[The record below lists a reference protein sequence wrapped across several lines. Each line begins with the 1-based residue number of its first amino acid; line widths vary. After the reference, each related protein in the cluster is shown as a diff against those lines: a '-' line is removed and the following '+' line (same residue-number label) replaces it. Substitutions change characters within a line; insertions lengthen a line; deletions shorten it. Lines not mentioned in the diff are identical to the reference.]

1 MRRFALLSL
10 VIPFVGG
17 CVFEPASP
25 PDVAAAR
32 GFDRF
37 PLYWLGEEFE
47 GVPLVHVEARP
58 ESEIVTFV
66 YGDCDPPGHDEGGCS
81 PPLQI
86 QIMALCPH
94 LEIVRVP
101 ASANEP
107 TIRGAPVGRADG
119 APVLLT
125 KEVQI
130 RAYRGQGVGA
140 GIARRALAA
149 LRSVND
155 VAPVVDEDDPVP
167 ACAPGRPL
175 GGACLC

>member
-1 MRRFALLSL
+1 MRRFALLFL
-10 VIPFVGG
+10 VIPFVAG

-37 PLYWLGEEFE
+37 PLYWLGVEFE
-47 GVPLVHVEARP
+47 GLPLVHVEARP

-66 YGDCDPPGHDEGGCS
+66 YGTCDPPSHDEGGCS

-94 LEIVRVP
+94 LEIVRMP
-101 ASANEP
+101 ASGKEM

-125 KEVQI
+125 SAAQV
-130 RAYRGQGVGA
+130 RAYWGEGTDAGV
-140 GIARRALAA
+140 ARRALAA

-155 VAPVVDEDDPVP
+155 VAPVVDEDDPFPP
-167 ACAPGRPL
+167 APPAVLSGER
-175 GGACLC
+175 ACG